1 MSILFELFY
10 TFLKVGLFSFGGGY
24 GMLSVIQGE
33 VVTRHAW
40 LTSAEFTDIVAISQ
54 MTPGP
59 IGINS
64 ATYVG
69 YTAAMNATGSPAVA
83 VAGSLLASLA
93 VMLPSFVIMLTISRY
108 FMKYSKSNSVEAVFR
123 ALRPAVVGLIAS
135 AALLLMTVENFG
147 SPTESTMQFVVSVL
161 LFVGAFVATYRFKV
175 SPIVIVIV
183 CGAIG
188 GLFYGLAGGCW
199 WFAGGN

>member
-1 MSILFELFY
+1 MMLFLELFY
-10 TFLKVGLFSFGGGY
+10 TFLKIGLFSFGGGY

-40 LTSAEFTDIVAISQ
+40 LSASEFTDIVAVSQ

-69 YTAAMNATGSPAVA
+69 YTAVFNSGAPEWLAVIGSV
-83 VAGSLLASLA
+83 VTSFA
-93 VMLPSFVIMLTISRY
+93 VMLPSIVLMLIVSRF
-108 FMKYSKSNSVEAVFR
+108 FMKHSKSKNVEAVFK

-135 AALLLMTVENFG
+135 AALLLMTEDNFG
-147 SPTESTMQFVVSVL
+147 SPTETPLQFWVSVA
-161 LFVGAFVATYRFKV
+161 LFVAAFVAMKFFKV
-175 SPIVIVIV
+175 SPILILILA
-183 CGAIG
+183 GAFG
-188 GLFYGLAGGCW
+188 ALFYGMV
-199 WFAGGN
+199 

>member
-1 MSILFELFY
+1 MLLLELFY
-10 TFLKVGLFSFGGGY
+10 TFLKIGLFSFGGGY

-40 LTSAEFTDIVAISQ
+40 LTASEFTDIVAISQ

-69 YTAAMNATGSPAVA
+69 YTAMLNATGNEALAVI
-83 VAGSLLASLA
+83 GSLTASFA
-93 VMLPSFVIMLTISRY
+93 VMLPSIVLMLIVSRF
-108 FMKYSKSNSVEAVFR
+108 FMKYNKNRNVEAVFK

-135 AALLLMTVENFG
+135 AALLLMTEENFG
-147 SPTESTMQFVVSVL
+147 SPAETPLQFGVSVA
-161 LFVGAFVATYRFKV
+161 LFVAAFVAMKFFKV
-175 SPIVIVIV
+175 SPILILLLAGIF
-183 CGAIG
+183 G
-188 GLFYGLAGGCW
+188 GVFYGLI
-199 WFAGGN
+199 